1 MDWVK
6 KKIPI
11 IFLFFLVYA
20 WFSIFHFNPTSNQPS
35 NVLGANSNI
44 VLFEQPQ
51 SGRQFILD
59 AINNAKR
66 EILVE
71 VYLLSDK
78 QVIAALEDANKRGV
92 TVDVMLEE
100 HPFGGGNLNNKTE
113 KEFEQNGVSFKWT
126 SSQFS
131 LTHEKSM
138 VIDGS
143 EALILSQNLT
153 ASSFTKNREYDI
165 LDTNPQDVLE
175 VRNIFIA
182 DWQRSDFEPTDTH
195 LLVSPKTSRAILN
208 GLISSATSEI
218 DVEIEDIND
227 PKIVS
232 MFSEK
237 AKNVQVKMLVPT
249 FSQISSNESSVLE
262 LVKNGVLVKTL
273 SSPYLHAKMIMV
285 DSTKAYV
292 GSVNLSTQSLD
303 ENRELGIIVTEP
315 NILQTIYSTFQN
327 DWNLGKQI
335 N

>member
-1 MDWVK
+1 MSWLK
-6 KKIPI
+6 KNIPVLFLLGLVYSWF
-11 IFLFFLVYA
+11 FLFH
-20 WFSIFHFNPTSNQPS
+20 SNPTPQSS
-35 NVLGANSNI
+35 KILGANTNI

-59 AINNAKR
+59 AISSAKR
-66 EILVE
+66 EILLE

-78 QVIAALEDANKRGV
+78 QVIAALEDAKKRGV

-143 EALILSQNLT
+143 EALVLSQNLT
-153 ASSFTKNREYDI
+153 ASSFIKNREYDVV
-165 LDTNPQDVLE
+165 DTDPKDVLE

-182 DWQRSDFEPTDTH
+182 DWQRNDFEPTDTH

-208 GLISSATSEI
+208 GLISSATKEI

-232 MFSEK
+232 MFSDK

-285 DSTKAYV
+285 DSTKAYI

-315 NILQTIYSTFQN
+315 GILQTIYSTFQN